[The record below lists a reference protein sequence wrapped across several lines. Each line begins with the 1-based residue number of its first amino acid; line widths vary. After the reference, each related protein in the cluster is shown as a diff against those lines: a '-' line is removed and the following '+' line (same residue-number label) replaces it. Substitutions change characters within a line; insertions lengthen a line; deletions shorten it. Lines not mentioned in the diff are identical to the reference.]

1 MSGGRGKYPAANVE
15 KTGWGLTSRA
25 NHKSLITAIFTESK
39 KKRGGEGEE
48 DLRCP
53 VFRPRNDAHDNVYS
67 AYAFAWMKNLPLT
80 GYR

>member
-39 KKRGGEGEE
+39 KKRGRGGGGPEVSSI
-48 DLRCP
+48 P
-53 VFRPRNDAHDNVYS
+53 
-67 AYAFAWMKNLPLT
+67 T
-80 GYR
+80 T